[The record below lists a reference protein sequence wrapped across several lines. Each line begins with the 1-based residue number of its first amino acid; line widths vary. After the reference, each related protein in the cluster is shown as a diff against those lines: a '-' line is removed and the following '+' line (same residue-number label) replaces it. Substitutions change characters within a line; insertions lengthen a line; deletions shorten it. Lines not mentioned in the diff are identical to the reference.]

1 MKKESINHPN
11 HYNFGKIEVIDF
23 LKDQK
28 IAKDFCV
35 GNVIKYVSRY
45 KHKEKPIEDLKKA
58 RWYLEYLIDILE
70 NEAKKTE
77 TT

>member
-1 MKKESINHPN
+1 MFCKRSERFFPMLIIYCGEKMKKESINHPN

-45 KHKEKPIEDLKKA
+45 KHK
-58 RWYLEYLIDILE
+58 
-70 NEAKKTE
+70 
-77 TT
+77 